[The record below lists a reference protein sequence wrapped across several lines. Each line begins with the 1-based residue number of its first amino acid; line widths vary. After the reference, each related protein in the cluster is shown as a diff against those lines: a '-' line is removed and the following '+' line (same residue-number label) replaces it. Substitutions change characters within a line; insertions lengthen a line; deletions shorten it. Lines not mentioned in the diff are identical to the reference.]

1 MSRLLWGGART
12 KGPNIA
18 ATFLVLLLVELFVAV
33 GGQSTTTSA
42 SLNNPSQATST
53 LTTGTVASSTTSAAS
68 SSTSIVPIS
77 LSGQQVPY
85 LLSTPQSNDVT
96 HMERGPFFSGCSDSS
111 SVGYVAA
118 ENRINISAIY
128 TQFDKYDLD
137 SALGGGY
144 PYTSGTLRIV
154 GIGAIGNESYAFNSY
169 TDSTGVTRGLLSESD
184 SGFS

>member
-53 LTTGTVASSTTSAAS
+53 LTTGTVASS
-68 SSTSIVPIS
+68 
-77 LSGQQVPY
+77 QQVPY